1 MKFHLFISMDENKDR
16 NLIYQYV
23 LHNYTNEYTLLSE
36 LKCMMKDYYSE
47 ILTGEYFFDF
57 EKFDSFS
64 DGDLILKDIIPP
76 IIKSKIVDI
85 KLSDYKDENDLCRH
99 AHDIITQH
107 LDIVKTEIVVH
118 TIVLRFIH
126 TLVND

>member
-1 MKFHLFISMDENKDR
+1 MNKNKDR

-23 LHNYTNEYTLLSE
+23 FHNYDNEFHLLSE
-36 LKCMMKDYYSE
+36 LKRMMKDYYSQ
-47 ILTGEYFFDF
+47 ILSGEYYFNF

-76 IIKSKIVDI
+76 IIKSKIVDV
-85 KLSDYKDENDLCRH
+85 KLSDFKDENDLCSH
-99 AHDIITQH
+99 SYKILTKH
-107 LDIVKTEIVVH
+107 LNKVKSEIVVN

>member
-1 MKFHLFISMDENKDR
+1 MNENKDR

-23 LHNYTNEYTLLSE
+23 FHNYDNEFHLLSE
-36 LKCMMKDYYSE
+36 LKRMMKDYYSE
-47 ILTGEYFFDF
+47 ILSGEYYFNF

-64 DGDLILKDIIPP
+64 DGDIILKDIIPS
-76 IIKSKIVDI
+76 IIKSEIVDI
-85 KLSDYKDENDLCRH
+85 KLSDFKDENDLCSH
-99 AHDIITQH
+99 AHVILTQH
-107 LDIVKTEIVVH
+107 IDKVKSEIVVH